1 MRLRTALFATAL
13 TAVAAVPGAYAFPPP
28 GVPDTTNP
36 GLLTG
41 NGTDAKAIFAF
52 QDAGDTDLLLLMGF
66 GGNPIFNNHTDAIG
80 TTKDLGVL
88 SGGQEFELNN
98 LNTNT
103 LFLSD
108 VADSQGNF
116 HVHYSTNFADF
127 GVGALPAAAATAI
140 GNLPAGSSVIFAG
153 WEDLRG
159 NQGGDFDYNDLIFAF
174 SNLTPPSVPEPA
186 TLTLV
191 GAGLVGLALARRR
204 RK

>member
-1 MRLRTALFATAL
+1 MPA
-13 TAVAAVPGAYAFPPP
+13 AYAFPPP

-41 NGTDAKAIFAF
+41 NGTDAQAMFAF
-52 QDAGDTDLLLLMGF
+52 QDAGDSDDLLLASFAGA
-66 GGNPIFNNHTDAIG
+66 IFNNHADPIG
-80 TTKDLGVL
+80 TVKDLGPL
-88 SGGQEFELNN
+88 SGGQEFELHN
-98 LNTNT
+98 LDTGT
-103 LFLSD
+103 LFLTD

-127 GVGALPAAAATAI
+127 GVGALPGAAASAI
-140 GNLPAGSSVIFAG
+140 AALPTGSSVIFAG